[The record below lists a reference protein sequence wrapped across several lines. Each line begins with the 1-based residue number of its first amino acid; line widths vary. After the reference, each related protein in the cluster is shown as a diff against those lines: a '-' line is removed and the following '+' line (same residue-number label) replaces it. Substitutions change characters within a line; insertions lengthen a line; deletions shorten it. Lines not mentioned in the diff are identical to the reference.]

1 VKQEGDKKMHEKD
14 REIIDV
20 AEHTDQVMF
29 QKSTRPTQSGFKLPM
44 LVHER
49 LGYSPEEF
57 IRRYDILQEAMARL
71 GLDAL
76 LVRGPENITYVIG
89 YETPGYYKYHCVVV
103 PRGGEPVFLVRDFE
117 WLNTPE
123 FSWCGRIAKV
133 YDWDHPP
140 TVAANILQQLG
151 LGAGKRVGVEKQC
164 FYYTVDEHETL
175 VREMPTNEFVDA
187 TEIVWNARMIKS
199 EDEIAVMRRS
209 AALVD
214 KAMLAGYEASVP
226 GATGDHINAV
236 VNATLLELGGE
247 YMGLPPFVL
256 AGERSCLPHQ
266 TGGANKL
273 ERDDVM
279 YFEISASQRRYAAA
293 LMRTIFLGNP
303 KDEWKRAAHAC
314 IEALNVALDVI
325 RPGVTAH
332 EADSAARAITTKAG
346 FAEYHRNRL
355 GYSIGINYPPDW
367 GEGEIISL
375 RLDEQRPLRAGMT
388 FHMPLL
394 CLKYREYGIGF
405 SECIAVTERGCERMS
420 KLPAEVICK
429 T

>member
-1 VKQEGDKKMHEKD
+1 MHKKD

-57 IRRYDILQEAMARL
+57 IRRYDILQDSMARL

-123 FSWCGRIAKV
+123 FSWCGKIAKV

-140 TVAANILQQLG
+140 MVAANILQQLG
-151 LGAGKRVGVEKQC
+151 LGTGKRVGVEKQC

-175 VREMPTNEFVDA
+175 QREMPTNEFVDA

-199 EDEIAVMRRS
+199 E
-209 AALVD
+209 
-214 KAMLAGYEASVP
+214 
-226 GATGDHINAV
+226 

-293 LMRTIFLGNP
+293 LMRTIFLGSP

-375 RLDEQRPLRAGMT
+375 RRDEHRPLKAGMT

-405 SECIAVTERGCERMS
+405 SECIAVTERGCERTS
-420 KLPAEVICK
+420 KLPADVICK
-429 T
+429 I

>member
-1 VKQEGDKKMHEKD
+1 MLKTD

-20 AEHTDQVMF
+20 ASHTDQVLF
-29 QKSTRPTQSGFKLPM
+29 QKTARQTRSGISLPM

-49 LGYSPEEF
+49 LAYAPEEY
-57 IRRYDILQEAMARL
+57 IRRYDVLQQAMSHL

-89 YETPGYYKYHCVVV
+89 YETPGYYKYHCVIV
-103 PRGGEPVFLVRDFE
+103 PRNGEPVFLVRDFE

-123 FSWCGRIAKV
+123 FSWCGKIAKV

-140 TVAANILQQLG
+140 SVTANALKQLG
-151 LGAGKRVGVEKQC
+151 LTGKKRIGVEKQC

-175 VREMPTNEFVDA
+175 IRELPGNEFVDA
-187 TEIVWNARMIKS
+187 TKIVWDARMIKS

-209 AALVD
+209 ADLVD

-226 GATGDHINAV
+226 GATADHINAV
-236 VNATLLELGGE
+236 VNATLLENGGE

-266 TGGANKL
+266 TGGNNRLA
-273 ERDDVM
+273 RDDVM

-293 LMRTIFLGNP
+293 LMRTIFLGSP
-303 KDEWKRAAHAC
+303 KEEWKRAAQAC
-314 IEALNVALDVI
+314 IEALNAALEI
-325 RPGVTAH
+325 IKPGVTPH
-332 EADSAARAITTKAG
+332 EADSAARSITTKAG
-346 FAEYHRNRL
+346 FGDYHRNRL

-375 RLDEQRPLRAGMT
+375 RLDEHRRLEAGMT

-405 SECIAVTERGCERMS
+405 SECIAVTPKGCERMS

-429 T
+429 K

>member
-1 VKQEGDKKMHEKD
+1 MLKINKD
-14 REIIDV
+14 RQVLDV
-20 AEHTDQVMF
+20 ASHTDQVMF
-29 QKSTRPTQSGFKLPM
+29 QRSTRRTRTGIELPM

-49 LGYSPEEF
+49 LAFSPEEY
-57 IRRYDILQEAMARL
+57 IRRYDLLQDAMAQL

-89 YETPGYYKYHCVVV
+89 YETPGYYKYHCVIV
-103 PRGGEPVFLVRDFE
+103 PKNGEPVFMVRDFE

-140 TVAANILQQLG
+140 SITANILKQLG
-151 LGAGKRVGVEKQC
+151 LDDGRRIGVEKQC

-175 VREMPTNEFVDA
+175 VSEMPGNEFVDA
-187 TEIVWNARMIKS
+187 TQIVWDARMIKS
-199 EDEIAVMRRS
+199 VDEIELMRRS

-214 KAMLAGYEASVP
+214 RAMLAGYEASVP
-226 GATGDHINAV
+226 GASADHINAA
-236 VNATLLELGGE
+236 VNATLLESGGE

-266 TGGANKL
+266 TGGANRL
-273 ERDDVM
+273 GRDDLM
-279 YFEISASQRRYAAA
+279 YFEVSASQRRYAAA
-293 LMRTIFLGNP
+293 LMRTIFTGRP
-303 KDEWKRAAHAC
+303 KDEWVRAAEAC
-314 IEALNVALDVI
+314 IDGLNVALETI
-325 RPGVTAH
+325 KPGVTAH
-332 EADSAARAITTKAG
+332 EADSAARAMTTKAG

-375 RLDEQRPLRAGMT
+375 RLDEHRPLRAGMT

-405 SECIAVTERGCERMS
+405 SECIAVTVKGCERMS
-420 KLPAEVICK
+420 KLPAKVICK
-429 T
+429 QH